1 MINNEYNI
9 DNFFNPTLTYDKISN
24 KIKLGQVVYNK
35 AIKNI
40 EKVDLTTLGEIIQ
53 FEKERSREQQY
64 FLLNLTEKWL
74 IKIFDFDSMYLPPQ
88 SLTVYTSKKHG
99 LKIHK
104 TRTKFTIAYTIREK
118 TNAGMYKG
126 THNIKPTVLT
136 VNELMDHLYLIKREE
151 FDFSRDDM
159 DYINAVFLENFN

>member
-53 FEKERSREQQY
+53 FEKERS
-64 FLLNLTEKWL
+64 
-74 IKIFDFDSMYLPPQ
+74 
-88 SLTVYTSKKHG
+88 
-99 LKIHK
+99 
-104 TRTKFTIAYTIREK
+104 
-118 TNAGMYKG
+118 
-126 THNIKPTVLT
+126 
-136 VNELMDHLYLIKREE
+136 
-151 FDFSRDDM
+151 
-159 DYINAVFLENFN
+159 